1 MNPMVCAGCGAWAAR
16 PAVRDGCWVCASCG
30 HLEPWRTPPVHV
42 LTGPSGT
49 GKSTVGRL
57 LQVKLAGR
65 AQVLEQDVLWVDG
78 LRETAAFRG
87 TWLRMLAMLNQ
98 AGGPPVLLCGTV
110 VPPEFDTLPERA
122 LLGEIRYL
130 ALVCEPSVLRARLS
144 ARPAW
149 RGWDDERR
157 IVEMLEFDGWLRANA
172 AAMGVDLVDTT
183 SVAADETA
191 TVVADWFR
199 R

>member
-1 MNPMVCAGCGAWAAR
+1 MVCAACGAWASR
-16 PAVRDGCWVCASCG
+16 PVVRDGNWVCVACG
-30 HLEPWRTPPVHV
+30 HHEPWRTPPVHV

-57 LQVKLAGR
+57 LQAKLAGR

-78 LRETAAFRG
+78 LRETFRS

-130 ALVCEPSVLRARLS
+130 ALVCEPSVLRARLA

-149 RGWDDERR
+149 RGWSDEGR
-157 IVEMLEFDGWLRANA
+157 VAEMLEFDAWLRADA
-172 AAMGVDLVDTT
+172 AAMNVELLDTT
-183 SVAADETA
+183 TATPAETS

-199 R
+199 

>member
-1 MNPMVCAGCGAWAAR
+1 MVCAGCGAWASR
-16 PAVRDGCWVCASCG
+16 PVVRDGCWVCASCG
-30 HLEPWRTPPVHV
+30 HLEPWRTPVVHV

-57 LQVKLAGR
+57 LQAKLAGR

-78 LRETAAFRG
+78 LRSSFRS

-110 VPPEFDTLPERA
+110 VPPEFDSLPERA

-130 ALVCEPSVLRARLS
+130 ALVCAPSVLRARLA

-149 RGWDDERR
+149 RGWNDEAR
-157 IVEMLEFDGWLRANA
+157 VTEMLEFDAWLRANA
-172 AAMGVDLVDTT
+172 SSMNVGLLDTT
-183 SVAADETA
+183 STTAAETSTA
-191 TVVADWFR
+191 VADWFAD
-199 R
+199 